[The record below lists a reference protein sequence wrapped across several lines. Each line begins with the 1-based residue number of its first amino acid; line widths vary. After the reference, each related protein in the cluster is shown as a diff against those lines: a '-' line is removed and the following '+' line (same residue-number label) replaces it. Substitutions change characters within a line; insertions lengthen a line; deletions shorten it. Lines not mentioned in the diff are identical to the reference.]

1 MGILFKEKKFGLRNL
16 ASRAKDLYQKDP
28 TKALA
33 IGVSTTGLGVSA
45 TNLAVNS
52 KRHKEATMYQK
63 EQLKAMNRLTDKL
76 GNVTNSMEKMSDTM
90 GSYQDA
96 LSRYQNSSLSA
107 LKKKAIEKKEQQESK
122 KRKSIFDR
130 FFSENNSNTIIKNT
144 LNGSWVGGT
153 LATVGAAAGATKLLN
168 SSGLSLVGKGLI
180 IGAALGALVGYVK
193 TKSADVARNSVGDK
207 NLMHTVLDNLK
218 KTGFKEGKDF
228 VRSPKEANMLK
239 TKVCV
244 VITRVNGDL
253 KLLVNSARDPKLQR
267 VINEIHIPNTS
278 VTTTNTSDRYNDI
291 TISAISDGSADA
303 GLVTGLCEY
312 FIRSGFPVYLI
323 EVN

>member
-1 MGILFKEKKFGLRNL
+1 
-16 ASRAKDLYQKDP
+16 
-28 TKALA
+28 
-33 IGVSTTGLGVSA
+33 
-45 TNLAVNS
+45 
-52 KRHKEATMYQK
+52 
-63 EQLKAMNRLTDKL
+63 MNKLTDRL
-76 GNVTNSMEKMSDTM
+76 GNVTSSMEKMSNSM

-96 LSRYQNSSLSA
+96 LSKYQNNSLET
-107 LKKKAIEKKEQQESK
+107 LKQARQQQK
-122 KRKSIFDR
+122 PKRKSIFGR
-130 FFSENNSNTIIKNT
+130 FFSESDSSTILKDA

-168 SSGLSLVGKGLI
+168 SSGLGLVGKGLL
-180 IGAALGALVGYVK
+180 IGAALGTLVGYIK
-193 TKSADVARNSVGDK
+193 TRNAANSRNSVGDK

-239 TKVCV
+239 TKVCI

>member
-16 ASRAKDLYQKDP
+16 ASRAKELYKKDP

-33 IGVSTTGLGVSA
+33 LGVSSASLGIGA
-45 TNLAVNS
+45 TNLAVNAR
-52 KRHKEATMYQK
+52 RHKEATMYQK
-63 EQLKAMNRLTDKL
+63 EQLKAMNRLTDRL

-90 GSYQDA
+90 GSYQNA
-96 LSRYQNSSLSA
+96 LTRYQNNA
-107 LKKKAIEKKEQQESK
+107 LGKKASEQVSDESK
-122 KRKSIFDR
+122 KRKSIFGR
-130 FFSENNSNTIIKNT
+130 FFSESDSSTIIKNT

-168 SSGLSLVGKGLI
+168 SSGLGLVGKGLL
-180 IGAALGALVGYVK
+180 IGAALGTLVGYIK
-193 TKSADVARNSVGDK
+193 TRNAANSRNSVGNK

-239 TKVCV
+239 TKVCI